1 MFTLEHGV
9 PVTSYIT
16 GNNVVGHGMPSS
28 FQRGLGA
35 SLLPYPLLFLADR
48 LLRIPRVNPSWGCGA
63 SFADRRS
70 RPLLSAPSMREM
82 P

>member
-48 LLRIPRVNPSWGCGA
+48 LLRIPRVNPSGDVELRLQTGEVVLC
-63 SFADRRS
+63 F
-70 RPLLSAPSMREM
+70 LHQE
-82 P
+82 